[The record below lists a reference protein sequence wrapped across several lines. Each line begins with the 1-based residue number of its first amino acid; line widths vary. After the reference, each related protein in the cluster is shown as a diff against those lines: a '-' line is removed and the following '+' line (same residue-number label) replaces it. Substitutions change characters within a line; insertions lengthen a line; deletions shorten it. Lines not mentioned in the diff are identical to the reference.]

1 MKILMID
8 KYNYIRGGSETYLF
22 ALKDMLEKN
31 GHEIVM
37 FSMKSEKNFPSKYS
51 EYFVKNIDY
60 TQGGIKKI
68 TNGLKLINSREA
80 YVNICRLIEDTKPDV
95 AHINLI
101 YHQLT
106 PSVIHALKKYN
117 IPMVYVSHDYKIV
130 CPNYKLYNN
139 GVCRKC
145 YGGKYINCLKTKCHK
160 DSLVNSLLMTI
171 EAYYHRFKGSY
182 DLVDKIITPSNFV
195 ANELIK
201 SGIDGNKIKSLPNFL
216 TVNHN
221 IDLSKIKKENTLL
234 YYGRLSNEKGLFVL
248 MEALKYIK
256 SDINVNIVGIG
267 PEEEKLKAFIKENK
281 IKNVSF
287 LGFKSGQDLHSEIA
301 KAKCTVLPSIW
312 HEAFGLTVT
321 ESFGLGTPVIGSK
334 MGAIQENI
342 EDKVNGAIF
351 ESGNSKELA
360 EKIDWIFSL
369 DEQEYDSL
377 VKNSIE
383 KSKEFDIDKY
393 YTKIMDIYNEVISKT
408 KNK

>member
-8 KYNYIRGGSETYLF
+8 KYHYIKGGSETYLF

-31 GHEIVM
+31 GHEIIM
-37 FSMKSEKNFPSKYS
+37 FSMNSKKNFPSKYS

-60 TQGGIKKI
+60 KQGGIKKI
-68 TNGLKLINSREA
+68 TNALKLINSKEA
-80 YVNICRLIEDTKPDV
+80 YVKLCKLIEDTKPDV

-117 IPMVYVSHDYKIV
+117 IPMVYISHDYKIV

-145 YGGKYINCLKTKCHK
+145 YGGKYINCVKTKCHK
-160 DSLVNSLLMTI
+160 GSLVNSLLVTI
-171 EAYYHRFKGSY
+171 EAYYHRFKRSY

-201 SGIDGNKIKSLPNFL
+201 FGISSNKIKSLPNFL

-221 IDLSKIKKENTLL
+221 IDLSKIRKKNTLL

-248 MEALKYIK
+248 MEALRYIK
-256 SDINVNIVGIG
+256 SDININIVGIG
-267 PEEEKLKAFIKENK
+267 PEEKMLKTFIKDNK
-281 IKNVSF
+281 INNVNL
-287 LGFKSGQDLHSEIA
+287 LGFKSGQDLHNEIA

-321 ESFGLGTPVIGSK
+321 ESFALGTPVIGSK

-351 ESGNSKELA
+351 ESGNSRELA
-360 EKIDWIFSL
+360 EKINWIFSL
-369 DEQEYDSL
+369 DEREYRKL
-377 VKNSIE
+377 VENSIN

-393 YTKIMDIYNEVISKT
+393 YTKIIGVYNEVILKS

>member
-8 KYNYIRGGSETYLF
+8 KYHYIKGGSETYLF

-31 GHEIVM
+31 GHEIIM
-37 FSMKSEKNFPSKYS
+37 FSMNSKKNFPSKYS

-60 TQGGIKKI
+60 KQGGIKKI
-68 TNGLKLINSREA
+68 TNALKLINSKEA
-80 YVNICRLIEDTKPDV
+80 YVKLCKLIEDTKPDV

-117 IPMVYVSHDYKIV
+117 IPMVYISHDYKIV

-145 YGGKYINCLKTKCHK
+145 YGGKYINCVKTKCHK
-160 DSLVNSLLMTI
+160 GSLVNSLLVTI
-171 EAYYHRFKGSY
+171 EAYYHRFKRSY

-201 SGIDGNKIKSLPNFL
+201 FGISSNKIKSLPNFL

-221 IDLSKIKKENTLL
+221 IDLSKIRKKNTLL

-248 MEALKYIK
+248 MESLRYIK
-256 SDINVNIVGIG
+256 SDININIVGIG
-267 PEEEKLKAFIKENK
+267 PEEKMLKTFIKDNK
-281 IKNVSF
+281 INNVNL
-287 LGFKSGQDLHSEIA
+287 LGFKSGQDLHNEIA

-321 ESFGLGTPVIGSK
+321 ESFALGTPVIGSK

-351 ESGNSKELA
+351 ESGNSRELA
-360 EKIDWIFSL
+360 EKINWIFSL
-369 DEQEYDSL
+369 DEREYRKL
-377 VKNSIE
+377 VENSIN

-393 YTKIMDIYNEVISKT
+393 YTKIIGVYNEVILKS

>member
-8 KYNYIRGGSETYLF
+8 KYHYIKGGSETYLF

-31 GHEIVM
+31 GHEIIM
-37 FSMKSEKNFPSKYS
+37 FSMNSKKNFPSKYS

-60 TQGGIKKI
+60 KQGGIKKI
-68 TNGLKLINSREA
+68 TNALKLINSKEA
-80 YVNICRLIEDTKPDV
+80 YVKLCKLIEDTKPDV

-117 IPMVYVSHDYKIV
+117 IPMVYISHDYKIV

-145 YGGKYINCLKTKCHK
+145 YGGKYINCVKTKCHK
-160 DSLVNSLLMTI
+160 GSLVNSLLVTI
-171 EAYYHRFKGSY
+171 EAYYHRFKRSY

-201 SGIDGNKIKSLPNFL
+201 FGISSNKIKSLPNFL

-221 IDLSKIKKENTLL
+221 IDLSEIRKENTLL

-248 MEALKYIK
+248 MESLRYIK
-256 SDINVNIVGIG
+256 SDININIVGIG
-267 PEEEKLKAFIKENK
+267 PEEKMLKTFIKDNK
-281 IKNVSF
+281 IKNVNL
-287 LGFKSGQDLHSEIA
+287 LGFKSGQDLHNEIS

-321 ESFGLGTPVIGSK
+321 ESFALGTPVIGSK

-351 ESGNSKELA
+351 ESGNSRELA
-360 EKIDWIFSL
+360 EKINWIFSL
-369 DEQEYDSL
+369 DEREYRKL
-377 VKNSIE
+377 VENSIN

-393 YTKIMDIYNEVISKT
+393 YTKIIGVYNEVILKS